1 MKLHELSSAAG
12 SRKERKR
19 VGRGT
24 SSGTGKTSGRG
35 HKGQNARSGGGVRP
49 GFEGGQN
56 PLYRRLPKRGF
67 VNPTRKEYAIVN
79 IEELN
84 SFAEGTEVTPE
95 FLVESGVVKNT
106 KSGIKILGNGEVTV
120 KLTVKA
126 NKFSQS
132 AVEKIEAAGGVDKTV
147 LEQTNQQ
154 GSELFG
160 LLNTFSGGAL
170 HQFSIFA
177 LGIVPYITSSIIV
190 QLLSMDVVPKLAEW
204 AKQGEHGKKKSAQ
217 LTRYG
222 TIVLGLIQSFAM
234 AIGFNRLYGTQMIP
248 NATFVDYLLIA
259 IVLTAG
265 IVANIPMYIRSTASS
280 NFIQDGQVFMNTL
293 KTIIIL
299 IVIVAIIAG
308 VIYIQQAIRKIP
320 VQYAKRVVGNK
331 MYGGQ
336 NTHIPLKINAAGVI
350 PVIFA
355 VSLLQFPTII
365 AGFFN
370 TYAWAQWIQTN
381 LRYDYPLGMVLYVL
395 MIIGFTFFY
404 TFVQM
409 NPNQMADNMKKNGG
423 YIPGIRPG
431 KATEKYL
438 TRVMSRLTMTGAIFL
453 AVISLLPI
461 GFGTLAGLP
470 NSCLEGERNV
480 NILFMGPPGAAE
492 ALDEILSRL
501 NTKLD
506 HVINLKV
513 DRDKLMARLTGRRI
527 CKNCG
532 ATYHVIFNPPKQE
545 GVCDKCGGEL
555 YQRSDDNE
563 ESVGTRLDEYINKTA
578 PLLTFYE
585 NKGLL
590 RQIDGDQE
598 IGSISEEAQR
608 LLDVTE
614 RSLYAGLELVKPD
627 VRLFTISHAIQRVIE
642 DAGFSVV
649 REYVGHGVGAELH
662 EEPQIPNFGT
672 PDRGPRLKP
681 GMVLAIEP
689 MVNAGSRQGCRTA
702 RRGHVIEVEGTVL
715 EPLPN
720 ATFKVELE
728 NGHQI
733 LAHVS
738 GKLRMHFIRILTGD
752 KVVVQLSPY
761 DLTKGRITYRK

>member
-1 MKLHELSSAAG
+1 MFKTLKNIWRVEDL
-12 SRKERKR
+12 RKR
-19 VGRGT
+19 ILFTLFV
-24 SSGTGKTSGRG
+24 
-35 HKGQNARSGGGVRP
+35 
-49 GFEGGQN
+49 
-56 PLYRRLPKRGF
+56 LIIYRIGSF
-67 VNPTRKEYAIVN
+67 VPV
-79 IEELN
+79 
-84 SFAEGTEVTPE
+84 P
-95 FLVESGVVKNT
+95 
-106 KSGIKILGNGEVTV
+106 
-120 KLTVKA
+120 
-126 NKFSQS
+126 
-132 AVEKIEAAGGVDKTV
+132 GVDKTV

-265 IVANIPMYIRSTASS
+265 TAFLMWLGEQITEKGIGNGISILIFAGIVANIPMYIRSTASS

-365 AGFFN
+365 ASFWS
-370 TYAWAQWIQTN
+370 THAWAQWIQTN

-453 AVISLLPI
+453 AAISLLPI

-470 NSCLEGERNV
+470 NSVKIGGTSLLIVIGV
-480 NILFMGPPGAAE
+480 
-492 ALDEILSRL
+492 ALDTMKTI
-501 NTKLD
+501 
-506 HVINLKV
+506 
-513 DRDKLMARLTGRRI
+513 
-527 CKNCG
+527 
-532 ATYHVIFNPPKQE
+532 
-545 GVCDKCGGEL
+545 
-555 YQRSDDNE
+555 
-563 ESVGTRLDEYINKTA
+563 ESQLIKRHYKGFINK
-578 PLLTFYE
+578 
-585 NKGLL
+585 
-590 RQIDGDQE
+590 
-598 IGSISEEAQR
+598 
-608 LLDVTE
+608 
-614 RSLYAGLELVKPD
+614 
-627 VRLFTISHAIQRVIE
+627 
-642 DAGFSVV
+642 
-649 REYVGHGVGAELH
+649 
-662 EEPQIPNFGT
+662 
-672 PDRGPRLKP
+672 
-681 GMVLAIEP
+681 
-689 MVNAGSRQGCRTA
+689 
-702 RRGHVIEVEGTVL
+702 
-715 EPLPN
+715 
-720 ATFKVELE
+720 
-728 NGHQI
+728 
-733 LAHVS
+733 
-738 GKLRMHFIRILTGD
+738 
-752 KVVVQLSPY
+752 
-761 DLTKGRITYRK
+761 

>member
-1 MKLHELSSAAG
+1 MFKTLKNIWRVEDL
-12 SRKERKR
+12 RKR
-19 VGRGT
+19 ILFT
-24 SSGTGKTSGRG
+24 L
-35 HKGQNARSGGGVRP
+35 
-49 GFEGGQN
+49 FI
-56 PLYRRLPKRGF
+56 LIIYRIGSF
-67 VNPTRKEYAIVN
+67 VPV
-79 IEELN
+79 
-84 SFAEGTEVTPE
+84 P
-95 FLVESGVVKNT
+95 
-106 KSGIKILGNGEVTV
+106 
-120 KLTVKA
+120 
-126 NKFSQS
+126 
-132 AVEKIEAAGGVDKTV
+132 GVDKTV

-259 IVLTAG
+259 IVLTAGTAFLMWLGEQITEKGIGNGISILIFAG

-470 NSCLEGERNV
+470 NSVKIGGTSLLIVIGV
-480 NILFMGPPGAAE
+480 
-492 ALDEILSRL
+492 ALDTMKTI
-501 NTKLD
+501 
-506 HVINLKV
+506 
-513 DRDKLMARLTGRRI
+513 
-527 CKNCG
+527 
-532 ATYHVIFNPPKQE
+532 
-545 GVCDKCGGEL
+545 
-555 YQRSDDNE
+555 
-563 ESVGTRLDEYINKTA
+563 ESQLIKRHYKGFINK
-578 PLLTFYE
+578 
-585 NKGLL
+585 
-590 RQIDGDQE
+590 
-598 IGSISEEAQR
+598 
-608 LLDVTE
+608 
-614 RSLYAGLELVKPD
+614 
-627 VRLFTISHAIQRVIE
+627 
-642 DAGFSVV
+642 
-649 REYVGHGVGAELH
+649 
-662 EEPQIPNFGT
+662 
-672 PDRGPRLKP
+672 
-681 GMVLAIEP
+681 
-689 MVNAGSRQGCRTA
+689 
-702 RRGHVIEVEGTVL
+702 
-715 EPLPN
+715 
-720 ATFKVELE
+720 
-728 NGHQI
+728 
-733 LAHVS
+733 
-738 GKLRMHFIRILTGD
+738 
-752 KVVVQLSPY
+752 
-761 DLTKGRITYRK
+761 